1 MGMTVDDFCFASGV
15 VALTGGIGSGKSS
28 VGRWLRDN
36 AGYSYISADDIVAA
50 LLEPHSCGGRQL
62 RDVLQPDFFL
72 ADGSLDKASLRR
84 SIFSD
89 IDLRSTVQDVLH
101 PLVFQKI
108 KEVLLKNDNN
118 KKPYLVEVPLL
129 FEAGWQRYFKTVI
142 VVYAAR
148 ETCLSRLQDR
158 DGVGSKD
165 AAAAFRAQIPLKKK
179 VSAADYIIDNTN
191 TWPET
196 IIQIKKLQK
205 ELDTCL
211 AIS

>member
-1 MGMTVDDFCFASGV
+1 MGTAVDDFCFAAGA

-28 VGRWLRDN
+28 VGHWLRDN
-36 AGYSYISADDIVAA
+36 AGYAYISADDIVAA
-50 LLEPHSCGGRQL
+50 LLEINSCGWRQL
-62 RDVLQPDFFL
+62 RDVLKPDFFL
-72 ADGSLDKASLRR
+72 ADGSLDKACLRR

-89 IDLRSTVQDVLH
+89 IDLRFTVQDVLH

-108 KEVLLKNDNN
+108 KEVLLENDIN

-129 FEAGWQRYFKTVI
+129 FEVGWQRYFKTVI
-142 VVYAAR
+142 VVYAAS
-148 ETCLSRLQDR
+148 ETCSSRLQNR

-165 AAAAFRAQIPLKKK
+165 AAAALSAQIPLKEK
-179 VSAADYIIDNTN
+179 VSVANYIIDNTN
-191 TWPET
+191 SWPET